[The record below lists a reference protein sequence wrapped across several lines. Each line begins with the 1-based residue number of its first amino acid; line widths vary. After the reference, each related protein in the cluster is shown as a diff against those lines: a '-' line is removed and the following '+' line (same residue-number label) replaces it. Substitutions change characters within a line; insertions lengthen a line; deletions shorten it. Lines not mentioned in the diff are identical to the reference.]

1 LRVGSVPYLVGRP
14 LDAALEGEPGFQLTR
29 AVPARLVEELRAG
42 ELDVALVS
50 SIELFR
56 RPGYSYLEGAAITG
70 FGFVASVQV
79 FLRRPLDTL
88 RTVALDPASSTAQA
102 LTRVMLT
109 ERAQRAGRPAP
120 EFLALPEDKDP
131 ASAAA
136 DAWLAIGDPALR
148 TYLGPD
154 CPPLFNPS
162 EAWSTDRGLPFV
174 FAAWIVRPGLE
185 LDESQLAAFARARE
199 HGLDQLERLA
209 EEAGRAWGLPL
220 GPCRRY
226 FASECRYEPGEELGP
241 ALFAFRDAA
250 AALGLCRGDLV
261 PAAIPI
267 PGAAR
272 CRG

>member
-1 LRVGSVPYLVGRP
+1 VPYLVGRP
-14 LDAALEGEPGFQLTR
+14 LDLALEREPGIRLTR

-42 ELDVALVS
+42 TLDVALVS

-79 FLRRPLDTL
+79 FLRRPEAELA
-88 RTVALDPASSTAQA
+88 TVALDPASRTAQA
-102 LTRVMLT
+102 LTRILLT
-109 ERAQRAGRPAP
+109 ERAERAGRRAPTFLEVAP
-120 EFLALPEDKDP
+120 EADP
-131 ASAAA
+131 AAAQA
-136 DAWLAIGDPALR
+136 DAWLAIGDRALC

-162 EAWSTDRGLPFV
+162 EAWSADRGLPFV

-185 LDESQLAAFARARE
+185 LDDDQLAIFARARE
-199 HGLDQLERLA
+199 TGLERLDQLA
-209 EEAGRAWGLPL
+209 EEAGRIWRLPL

-226 FASECRYEPGEELGP
+226 FASECRYDPGLELGP

-261 PAAIPI
+261 PTAVPI
-267 PGAAR
+267 PGPAR